1 MRNIIKKSLI
11 LAVLYYSTILIGC
24 IKDQCICDP
33 VKNGK
38 YDYTALK
45 TTNLAININGD
56 TAFTSNILAADT
68 VEQKQFGIRFELEY
82 KIIAAA
88 LKKSV
93 WINSAFACDCALS
106 QFFIAD
112 SIKTISL
119 ITLNKLDAAHPAG
132 TDVKNYFL
140 TPFYVYNPKRVAF
153 YNILTINQLNKA
165 YNPNSTGT
173 IPYELYLRTPV
184 SSRQMLAFELVIEFA
199 SGKKL
204 SSKTKPVYLK

>member
-1 MRNIIKKSLI
+1 MKNIIKKSLI
-11 LAVLYYSTILIGC
+11 IAILYYSTILIGC
-24 IKDQCICDP
+24 IKDQCTCDP

-38 YDYTALK
+38 YDYTALR
-45 TTNLAININGD
+45 TTNLAIKINGD
-56 TAFTSNILAADT
+56 TSFTSNISTADT

-93 WINSAFACDCALS
+93 WINSAYACDCALS
-106 QFFIAD
+106 EFFIAD
-112 SIKTISL
+112 SIKSVSL

-140 TPFYVYNPKRVAF
+140 TPFYVYNPQRVSY

-165 YNPNSTGT
+165 YNPNPTGT
-173 IPYELYLRTPV
+173 IPYDLYLRTPV
-184 SSRQMLAFELVIEFA
+184 SSRQMLAFELVFEFA
-199 SGKKL
+199 SGKKI